1 MSGSGEILGMRS
13 RPQEGNRMSQA
24 ALRNRIRIE
33 EQIVERCI
41 ADLLAAGYSLGVH
54 DGEEITIHHSQDAAA
69 VKAAMFTTDEV
80 RLFVYKTDGPQG
92 KRDWFG
98 WVFFVYGNDGWDVI
112 NDHTCN
118 LEDALKGVDEY
129 AETFER

>member
-1 MSGSGEILGMRS
+1 
-13 RPQEGNRMSQA
+13 MSQA
-24 ALRNRIRIE
+24 ALRNRIE

-54 DGEEITIHHSQDAAA
+54 DGEEITIHHSTNAAA
-69 VKAAMFTTDEV
+69 VRKAMFTTDED
-80 RLFVYKTDGPQG
+80 RLFVYLKTGPQG

-112 NDHTCN
+112 SDNTCN
-118 LEDALKGVDEY
+118 LEDALKGVTDY

>member
-1 MSGSGEILGMRS
+1 
-13 RPQEGNRMSQA
+13 MSQA

-33 EQIVERCI
+33 EQIAERCI
-41 ADLLAAGYSLGVH
+41 ADLLKTGFTLGVH
-54 DGEEITIHHSQDAAA
+54 DSEEITIHHSTDAAA
-69 VKAAMFTTDEV
+69 IHKAMFTTDES

-112 NDHTCN
+112 SDYTCN
-118 LEDALKGVDEY
+118 LEDAMKSTNEY